1 MNLKKYINQNHF
13 FFPIRHHSIIS
24 SNFLKKA
31 LKEYKPKTILI
42 EGPSD
47 ANKHIQNIA
56 KSKPPISIYGINQ
69 NIENIGINYPFF
81 NTSPEYI
88 AIKYAY
94 EKKIETKFIDIPIY
108 DYQIIK
114 EKQNFEYSQYIKEI
128 IKKLKLKSFD
138 EFYEKYFEIN
148 LQSKTIENYIKQML
162 AYCEITRKLTP
173 TQTFN
178 QLREKYMA
186 ENIIKY
192 STEKT
197 LIITG
202 GFHTVILPEL
212 IKTQIKISK
221 KEINKITDK
230 NKNYLIPYNTKNI
243 SSLNGYP
250 AGINYPEYSKIMLKN
265 SMNTTQ
271 TFTEI
276 LIKYAQKNK
285 IKTPMSKIIDGINM
299 ANGLA
304 KIRKKIKP
312 GVYELIDSSVTTY
325 SDSIYYDDSEQ
336 IKQNF
341 KKFLIGENYGKTYD
355 ETTLPPIVQDFILT
369 TKKYKIKENSIITLN
384 ILNSEKALQKSI
396 YLYKLDY
403 LNIEYS
409 TQTKGINLY
418 KIDLN
423 QNINQ
428 TFKITNKEKI
438 IHQLIDNAYLGNT
451 IDNCINTKIKNQLKN
466 STNLYQSINILKIM
480 TILKNKTNEIYKK
493 INEYIINEHNISN
506 MIDSFY
512 ELINII
518 NYSKTFN
525 QNIEED
531 IKIIINNLY
540 IKILTQIKTIDK
552 INIKLENKISN
563 FINELNTFIN
573 NNNIIKLNKKIFI
586 NTLKIITKK
595 TWTSS
600 LKGISVSIQYT
611 QNIIEEKQLYK
622 IINNN
627 FKTTEFGIIHT
638 SNFLKYLIINNHQI
652 LFKDDKFIKIIN
664 QFIETLTEEQFFQ
677 ILPEL
682 RKIFINLK
690 PIETV
695 KLSQKI
701 KNLNNTTENILIQIN
716 TTQQQIIN
724 NIKIQKKAIETL
736 EKRGIKYG

>member
-69 NIENIGINYPFF
+69 NMENIGINYPFF

-202 GFHTVILPEL
+202 GFHTVILSEL

-369 TKKYKIKENSIITLN
+369 TKKYKIKENSIITL
-384 ILNSEKALQKSI
+384 
-396 YLYKLDY
+396 
-403 LNIEYS
+403 
-409 TQTKGINLY
+409 
-418 KIDLN
+418 
-423 QNINQ
+423 
-428 TFKITNKEKI
+428 
-438 IHQLIDNAYLGNT
+438 
-451 IDNCINTKIKNQLKN
+451 
-466 STNLYQSINILKIM
+466 
-480 TILKNKTNEIYKK
+480 
-493 INEYIINEHNISN
+493 
-506 MIDSFY
+506 
-512 ELINII
+512 
-518 NYSKTFN
+518 
-525 QNIEED
+525 
-531 IKIIINNLY
+531 
-540 IKILTQIKTIDK
+540 
-552 INIKLENKISN
+552 
-563 FINELNTFIN
+563 
-573 NNNIIKLNKKIFI
+573 
-586 NTLKIITKK
+586 KIITKK